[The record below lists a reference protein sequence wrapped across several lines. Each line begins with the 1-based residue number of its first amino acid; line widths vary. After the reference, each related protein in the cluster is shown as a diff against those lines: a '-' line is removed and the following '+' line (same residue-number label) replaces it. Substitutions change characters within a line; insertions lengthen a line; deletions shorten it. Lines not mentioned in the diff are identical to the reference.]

1 MRENP
6 ADGRADSTINEGF
19 ATSRCPTRTIQMYT
33 QRPTSRSSNNTG
45 HDSIVYRKLTRAD
58 PAR

>member
-1 MRENP
+1 MRETS

-19 ATSRCPTRTIQMYT
+19 TTSRCPTKTIQTYA
-33 QRPTSRSSNNTG
+33 QRPTSKSGHNTG
-45 HDSIVYRKLTRAD
+45 HDSTVSRKLTRAD